1 MTRQAADLFKTR
13 STTRDFLFSSADDTA
28 GKRDAA
34 LVELER
40 LFSTVFPIS
49 KSQLQIDHRWDFFRD
64 DERFNE
70 LIRPEGAE
78 S

>member
-1 MTRQAADLFKTR
+1 MSIFVAQLGFAQNEE
-13 STTRDFLFSSADDTA
+13 FLILAKA

-70 LIRPEGAE
+70 LIRPEGAGP
-78 S
+78 